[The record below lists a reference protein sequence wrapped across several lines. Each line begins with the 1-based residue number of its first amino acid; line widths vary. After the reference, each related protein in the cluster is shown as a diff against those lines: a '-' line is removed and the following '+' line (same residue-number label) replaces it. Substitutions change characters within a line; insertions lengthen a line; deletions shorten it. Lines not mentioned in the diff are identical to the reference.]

1 MVEDANL
8 ADRPG
13 LHPSP
18 KWRGRPGRHR
28 RGSVEVAF
36 ADQGYGG
43 QKPAEAAAQH
53 GIQLEVVTLPEAR
66 QGFVLLP
73 GRWVVERSFAWA
85 TRFRRLVRDYERLP
99 QTVAGLH
106 FIGFACLMPHRAA
119 LAYGQ

>member
-1 MVEDANL
+1 MSV

-18 KWRGRPGRHR
+18 KLERPSRTSPAR
-28 RGSVEVAF
+28 SSVDVAF
-36 ADQGYGG
+36 ADQRYGG

-66 QGFVLLP
+66 QGVVLLP
-73 GRWVVERSFAWA
+73 GRRVVERSFAWA

-106 FIGFACLMPHRAA
+106 FIGFACLVLHRAA